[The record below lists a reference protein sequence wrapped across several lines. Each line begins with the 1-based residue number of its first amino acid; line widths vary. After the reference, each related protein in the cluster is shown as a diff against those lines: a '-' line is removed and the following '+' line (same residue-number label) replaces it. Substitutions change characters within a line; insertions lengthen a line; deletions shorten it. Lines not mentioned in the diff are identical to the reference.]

1 MSTRAAR
8 APKRTSAAVDT
19 GDRAP
24 IRLTVTR
31 GALGLEVYE
40 PVELGPLRVHGL
52 TVSLPGLAF
61 PVDLSGGVP
70 VFRHRRGEFEC
81 AELELGLT
89 ELERWAQKSLG
100 DALGVTEMVRGTFW
114 PLPGGMGVGVAHGTR
129 ALAFDV
135 LWAPVG
141 DHARLVVSDE
151 RGVGLGT
158 PPLGPALRVMDS
170 LLGKVAERRGRVFET
185 QDLAN
190 SLGKAI
196 LPALGARAASALGV
210 RLGSLEA
217 ESDRFRVRLD
227 RRLPP
232 LATGARV
239 IRALEVADIASDG
252 DDHLAAGSIDAARQC
267 YMAALERAPR
277 HPVLTRQVAEI
288 DAWTE
293 GRQEAA
299 LGLLVESGPVA
310 EAGVVGV
317 ELLAHAGDV
326 GGALGAAEALA
337 TAEIYAPLASLMWL
351 RLAELSVEAGERFRA
366 LDQAVARAPSQPS
379 ARWARLAARLGRGDV
394 QGALSDVEH
403 LEAAA
408 VGAARRHS
416 VCLRAGRELLEA
428 GFLREAGKVFE
439 RALRYCPD
447 DAEATWG
454 LAKAFSD
461 AGRGA
466 RAAALLER
474 AIELGEA
481 QDCVPAGALLDL
493 ARVLSELGDLPAAIA
508 RLRQVPARVPEEL
521 EARGMEA
528 RLRARL
534 GDLAGASLAFARLR
548 DLVELEPSLDAR
560 RAASWLSE
568 AATFEHE
575 RQADV
580 LAAERHLAVALRRAP
595 HDVELAHAY
604 REVAAEVARL
614 ERARRA
620 ALSQLSQT
628 AYQATYLAE
637 PPLRDVPSPPQADRV
652 TPAPA
657 SDPAELYAK
666 AERLQR
672 RLEADPEDDATALE
686 LAIALER
693 LGRDLELFA
702 LISARIED
710 VGPAEAEAL
719 RPLLV
724 GVLMRL
730 RDAALAEGRHGEA
743 ELYAMQ
749 LSRWTG
755 R

>member
-1 MSTRAAR
+1 MPSRVAR
-8 APKRTSAAVDT
+8 APKRPIAVPERD
-19 GDRAP
+19 DRTP

-40 PVELGPLRVHGL
+40 PVELGPLSVQGL

-81 AELELGLT
+81 AELELGLA
-89 ELERWAQKSLG
+89 ELERWTRKSLG
-100 DALGVTEMVRGTFW
+100 DAIGVSEDVQATFW
-114 PLPGGMGVGVAHGTR
+114 PLPGGVGVGVAHGTK

-135 LWAPVG
+135 LWAPVEG
-141 DHARLVVSDE
+141 HARLVVSDE
-151 RGVGLGT
+151 RGVGLGA

-170 LLGKVAERRGRVFET
+170 LLGKVAARVGRVLRIE
-185 QDLAN
+185 DVAGRLAR
-190 SLGKAI
+190 SI
-196 LPALGARAASALGV
+196 LPALGARAAAAAGV

-217 ESDRFRVRLD
+217 EPERLRVRLD

-232 LATGARV
+232 LASAART
-239 IRALEVADIASDG
+239 IRALEVAELAAEADN
-252 DDHLAAGSIDAARQC
+252 HLAAGSVDTARQ
-267 YMAALERAPR
+267 YLMAALERAPR
-277 HPVLTRQVAEI
+277 HPVLARQVAEI
-288 DAWTE
+288 DAWVE
-293 GRQEAA
+293 GRREAA
-299 LGLLVESGPVA
+299 LGLLVETGPVA

-317 ELLAHAGDV
+317 ELLAHAGDLQ
-326 GGALGAAEALA
+326 GALAAAEALA
-337 TAEIYAPLASLMWL
+337 TAEVYAPLASLMWL
-351 RLAELSVEAGERFRA
+351 RLSELSLEAGERFRA
-366 LDQAVARAPSQPS
+366 LDQAVARAPSQAS
-379 ARWARLAARLGRGDV
+379 ARWARLAARLGRGDI
-394 QGALSDVEH
+394 QGAMSDAEH

-408 VGAARRHS
+408 SGAAARHR
-416 VCLRAGRELLEA
+416 VCLRAGRELLSA
-428 GFLREAGKVFE
+428 GFLREAGKSFE

-481 QDCVPAGALLDL
+481 QGRVPAGALIDL
-493 ARVLSELGDLPAAIA
+493 ARVLTELGDIPAAIA

-521 EARGMEA
+521 EARGTEA
-528 RLRARL
+528 RLRSRL
-534 GDLAGASLAFARLR
+534 GDIAGASLAFARVR
-548 DLVELEPSLDAR
+548 DLVELEPRIDPR
-560 RAASWLSE
+560 RAATWLGE
-568 AATFEHE
+568 AARFEQD
-575 RQADV
+575 RQGDV
-580 LAAERHLAVALRRAP
+580 MAAERHLAVALRRAP
-595 HDVELAHAY
+595 HDAEIAQAY
-604 REVAAEVARL
+604 RDVAAEVSRL

-620 ALSQLSQT
+620 ELARLSQG
-628 AYQATYLAE
+628 AYQATALAE
-637 PPLRDVPSPPQADRV
+637 PVPPHQAPDAEV
-652 TPAPA
+652 TPAPS
-657 SDPAELYAK
+657 SDPAELHGK
-666 AERLQR
+666 LERLKS

-686 LAIALER
+686 LAILLER
-693 LGRDLELFA
+693 LGQDLELFA

-710 VGPAEAEAL
+710 VGPGEVQTL

-730 RDAALAEGRHGEA
+730 RDGALAEGRQGEA

-749 LSRWTG
+749 LARWAE